1 MKMISFAVKKGGV
14 GKTTLCKNI
23 AYKFALENKKVLLID
38 LDPQA
43 TLTLNFSNPEYNK
56 NKTLKTILTEPT
68 MIFLN
73 QIVQKTKYENI
84 NIIVGGENLNKTSSL
99 INLNYPNEK
108 EQLLLAEVIYQNNQ
122 EIFDSYDYVLIDY
135 PPTMQELALNFLTLS
150 DLIIIPLTDDGGC
163 YKGLLDL
170 KNTLNMACRIL
181 NKDIPPIKILLNN
194 IKNNDVSATILKWL
208 QDDSLEKLLL
218 KSHIK
223 HSDTFAKNT
232 VKLDTIWTNPT
243 YWRQKQAYEELI
255 AEIM

>member
-23 AYKFALENKKVLLID
+23 AYKLALENKKVLLID

-43 TLTLNFSNPEYNK
+43 TLTLNFAYEK
-56 NKTLKTILTEPT
+56 LQLDKTLLPLILKTNILKIEQL
-68 MIFLN
+68 I
-73 QIVQKTKYENI
+73 QKSKYENI
-84 NIIVGGENLNKTSSL
+84 DIIVASEELNKSTTL
-99 INLNYPNEK
+99 INTFYSEK
-108 EQLLLAEVIYQNNQ
+108 DKYLIADLIYQNNQ

-135 PPTMQELALNFLTLS
+135 PPTMQELALNFLILS

-170 KNTLNMACRIL
+170 KNTLHQVARSI
-181 NKDIPPIKILLNN
+181 NKNVSNIKIILNN
-194 IKNNDVSATILKWL
+194 IKNNDVNITILKWL
-208 QDDSLEKLLL
+208 KEANLSQFLFKTQ
-218 KSHIK
+218 IK

-255 AEIM
+255 VEIL

>member
-23 AYKFALENKKVLLID
+23 AYKLALENKKILLID

-43 TLTLNFSNPEYNK
+43 TLTLNFAYEK
-56 NKTLKTILTEPT
+56 LQLDKTLLPLILKTNILKIEQL
-68 MIFLN
+68 I
-73 QIVQKTKYENI
+73 QKSKYENI
-84 NIIVGGENLNKTSSL
+84 DIIVASEEINKSSTL
-99 INLNYPNEK
+99 INTFYSEK
-108 EQLLLAEVIYQNNQ
+108 DKYLVADLIYQNNQ

-135 PPTMQELALNFLTLS
+135 PPTMQELALNFLILS

-170 KNTLNMACRIL
+170 KNTLNQVARNI
-181 NKDIPPIKILLNN
+181 NKNVSNIKIILNN
-194 IKNNDVSATILKWL
+194 IKNNDVNTTILKWL
-208 QDDSLEKLLL
+208 KEADLSKFLFKTQ
-218 KSHIK
+218 IK

>member
-1 MKMISFAVKKGGV
+1 MKMISFAVKKDGV

-23 AYKFALENKKVLLID
+23 AYKLALENKKVLLID

-150 DLIIIPLTDDGGC
+150 DLIIVPLNDDGGC

-194 IKNNDVSATILKWL
+194 IKK
-208 QDDSLEKLLL
+208 
-218 KSHIK
+218 
-223 HSDTFAKNT
+223 
-232 VKLDTIWTNPT
+232 
-243 YWRQKQAYEELI
+243 
-255 AEIM
+255 